1 LPLGKSAKGEI
12 AMKTIFFPLWS
23 FAPNGVYRFVELME
37 KAGATAFGKFRD
49 PHPRTRQHSDAGAE
63 ALCHSTDPLFHRTSI
78 GIYKDRDKEHPPT
91 SPASIP

>member
-1 LPLGKSAKGEI
+1 
-12 AMKTIFFPLWS
+12 MKTIFFPLWS
-23 FAPNGVYRFVELME
+23 FAPNGVYRFVVLME

-78 GIYKDRDKEHPPT
+78 GIYKDTKIGTRSTPPT